1 MMGGELALSL
11 QLGLIYGLVA
21 VGVFLTFRV
30 LNFAD
35 MTCDGSFMV
44 GGCVASVLLR
54 SGFSPVLAVLGAA
67 CGGALTGC
75 GTAFLHL
82 RFHISDILAGILVAF
97 SAYSIN
103 LRTLRGVPNLMLP
116 AGTGRGLLLVA
127 CCCVVLLAFGY
138 LLGTDFGLAFRS
150 VGQNREL
157 ARSQHIS
164 VKTALTFGLAAGNG
178 CAGMGGAFFCLTQD
192 FCDVG
197 SGTGTLIVGLA
208 SLVIGEAVLPF
219 RSLWIRLVAC
229 FLGSI
234 VYRLAV
240 GFALHSDVPFLRP
253 SDFNL
258 LTAAFIVLTLA
269 LRRRRGSCCG

>member
-1 MMGGELALSL
+1 MGGELALSL

-44 GGCVASVLLR
+44 GGCVASMLLR
-54 SGFSPVLAVLGAA
+54 NGFSPALAVLGAG
-67 CGGALTGC
+67 CGGAFTGC

-82 RFHISDILAGILVAF
+82 RFRISDILAGILIAF
-97 SAYSIN
+97 MAYSIN
-103 LRTLRGVPNLMLP
+103 LRILGGMPNLTLSTDP
-116 AGTGRGLLLVA
+116 GRELLLAA
-127 CCCVVLLAFGY
+127 CCCAVLLAFGY

-157 ARSQHIS
+157 ASSQHIS

-178 CAGMGGAFFCLTQD
+178 CVAMGGAFFCLTQG
-192 FCDVG
+192 FYDVG
-197 SGTGTLIVGLA
+197 SGSGTLIVGLA
-208 SLVIGEAVLPF
+208 SLVIGEAILPF
-219 RSLWIRLVAC
+219 RSPWIRLLAC

-234 VYRLAV
+234 AYRLAV
-240 GFALHSDVPFLRP
+240 GFALHSDMPFLRP

-258 LTAAFIVLTLA
+258 LTAALIILTLA
-269 LRRRRGSCCG
+269 LRRRKGPCCA